1 MCLAVGGVRLGVPR
15 PVVPVQS
22 YGLIFLWARIPFI
35 GLVFPAGAWI
45 EYTVR
50 RNHLA
55 LVGASGM

>member
-22 YGLIFLWARIPFI
+22 YGLSFI

-45 EYTVR
+45 EYAVR

-55 LVGASGM
+55 LVGASMGASGM